1 MKKILIYTIAMLGLV
16 GCISND
22 IPYPVLVP
30 NIASLEVD
38 GSERIDINFAKRTA
52 TVYFSE
58 TTDLRSVNI
67 RSVEFDMEKVKSSVE
82 LVGRHNLSENPLVF
96 TLSTY
101 DDYEWRIVPVREIE
115 RYFTVKSQV
124 GSTVIDPVNCRII
137 VSVGKKVDLAKI
149 EITSMKLGPKGD
161 ITTYNPTLE
170 NLVGKTIDLTDIY
183 TFDVTAFGV
192 TENWTVYAE
201 VVESSVTLGKVNPW
215 ATSAYVSSLG
225 VAGMDNGFQYRKK
238 GEEEW
243 IDLAD
248 SDITADGGSFTGHI
262 TGLEPET
269 DYEVLAY
276 CGSDKTAVKEFTT
289 DSADQLP
296 NSSFEYASKVSGAN
310 YYKFY
315 DPACGVEEGKSMFW
329 GSGNG
334 EGSEGVS
341 GSAGLGVIITTID
354 GSDKVDGKQSVCA
367 QTSQTMGM
375 LAAGNLFTGQFAGL
389 VNTEGGKVNFGRPW
403 TARPTALKLYCKYK
417 TGKMD
422 VIKGAPAGT
431 TLTSEDYDRAQI
443 KFALGTWS
451 YREYGGT
458 QDSPVLVNTTDSKTF
473 VDFNTDP
480 STVAYGEL
488 TIYHDGYSLNR
499 AGKVSAGTDS
509 WVEYTIPLDYHDL
522 DQIPTHIIISCA
534 ASQYGDYFSGC
545 STSKLWL
552 DAFELIY

>member
-1 MKKILIYTIAMLGLV
+1 MIYTIAMLGLV

-30 NIASLEVD
+30 NITSLEVD
-38 GSERIDINFAKRTA
+38 GSERVDIDYAKRTV

-67 RSVEFDMEKVKSSVE
+67 RSVEFDHEKVKSSVE
-82 LVGRHNLSENPLVF
+82 IVGRHDFSQKPLAF

-101 DDYEWRIVPVREIE
+101 GDYDWRIVPVREIE
-115 RYFTVKSQV
+115 RYFTVKSQI
-124 GSTVIDPVNCRII
+124 GSTVIDAANCRII
-137 VSVGKKVDLAKI
+137 VNVGKRVDLSKI
-149 EITSMKLGPKGD
+149 EITSMKLGPKGGL
-161 ITTYNPTLE
+161 TTYDPSLE

-183 TFDVTAFGV
+183 TLDVTAFDV
-192 TENWTVYAE
+192 TEHWTVYAE
-201 VVESSVTLGKVNPW
+201 VVESSVSLGKVNPW
-215 ATSAYVSSLG
+215 AKSAYVYSVG
-225 VAGMDNGFQYRKK
+225 VAGMDNGFMYRRK

-243 IDLAD
+243 NSLPE
-248 SDITADGGSFTGHI
+248 SNITSDGGSYVGHI
-262 TGLEPET
+262 TGLMPET
-269 DYEVLAY
+269 EYEVLAY
-276 CGSDKTAVKEFTT
+276 CGSDKTAIKEFTT
-289 DSADQLP
+289 GAATQLP
-296 NSSFEYASKVSGAN
+296 NGSFEYASKVAGEN

-315 DPACGVEEGKSMFW
+315 DPGCGVEEGKTMFW

-354 GSDKVDGKQSVCA
+354 GSDKVDGRQSVCA
-367 QTSQTMGM
+367 QTTQTMGM

-389 VNTEGGKVNFGRPW
+389 VGTEGGKVNFGRPW
-403 TARPTALKLYCKYK
+403 GTRPTALKLHCKYK

-422 VIKGAPAGT
+422 VIKGAPTGV
-431 TLTSEDYDRAQI
+431 TLASSDYDRAQI

-451 YREYGGT
+451 YRQYGGT

-488 TIYHDGYSLNR
+488 IIYHDGYSLNR
-499 AGKVSAGTDS
+499 GDKVSAGTET
-509 WVEYTIPLDYHDL
+509 WAEYIIPLDYHDL
-522 DQIPTHIIISCA
+522 DQMPTHIIISCA
-534 ASQYGDYFSGC
+534 ASQFGDYFSGC